1 MKRVHITV
9 YGRVQ
14 GVGFRNYTQQM
25 ATRYHICGWVR
36 NRPNGTVEIDAQG
49 DRSLLKS
56 FLAAIHRGSPFS
68 QVSKVEQEEQRELL
82 SYRSFRIKY

>member
-1 MKRVHITV
+1 MKRVHLTV

-25 ATRYHICGWVR
+25 ATRYRIFGWVR

-49 DRSLLKS
+49 DSSLLQS
-56 FLAAIHRGSPFS
+56 FLAAIRKGSPFS
-68 QVSKVEQEEQRELL
+68 QVSKVEKQEESKLT
-82 SYRSFRIKY
+82 SYQSFRIKY